1 MADFNPQERVKKMVA
16 AIKNEVSCINSI
28 KAREKYENIMDNASQ
43 QFKIEKNKLINQ
55 QKEKISEEFK
65 KQIEAYTI
73 QKRMYIDGPLF

>member
-16 AIKNEVSCINSI
+16 AIKNEVSWILSI

-55 QKEKISEEFK
+55 QKEKITEEFK

-73 QKRMYIDGPLF
+73 